1 MKCTTKKQFE
11 CVYLT
16 KQNRDEFLK
25 KFEPDIGT
33 VWKSIKEDNDKYF
46 IVEAP
51 LYKTV
56 YYYNNWYVTGMSYM
70 WERYTNEDYYELLD
84 KIKTLEKENERLQD
98 ENCFLDSE
106 NDMLRS
112 KIEHLEDM
120 LNE

>member
-1 MKCTTKKQFE
+1 MILIKDNWE
-11 CVYLT
+11 EV
-16 KQNRDEFLK
+16 RDLQ
-25 KFEPDIGT
+25 DAADL
-33 VWKSIKEDNDKYF
+33 VR
-46 IVEAP
+46 
-51 LYKTV
+51 
-56 YYYNNWYVTGMSYM
+56 YYYHSELANEIEKLIPG
-70 WERYTNEDYYELLD
+70 YTNEDYYELLD

>member
-1 MKCTTKKQFE
+1 MI
-11 CVYLT
+11 
-16 KQNRDEFLK
+16 
-25 KFEPDIGT
+25 PG
-33 VWKSIKEDNDKYF
+33 
-46 IVEAP
+46 
-51 LYKTV
+51 
-56 YYYNNWYVTGMSYM
+56 
-70 WERYTNEDYYELLD
+70 YTNEDYYELLD

>member
-1 MKCTTKKQFE
+1 MILIKDNWE
-11 CVYLT
+11 EI
-16 KQNRDEFLK
+16 RDLQ
-25 KFEPDIGT
+25 DAADL
-33 VWKSIKEDNDKYF
+33 VR
-46 IVEAP
+46 
-51 LYKTV
+51 
-56 YYYNNWYVTGMSYM
+56 YYYHSELANEIEKLIPG
-70 WERYTNEDYYELLD
+70 YTNEDYYELLD

>member
-1 MKCTTKKQFE
+1 MILIKDNWE
-11 CVYLT
+11 GV
-16 KQNRDEFLK
+16 RDLQ
-25 KFEPDIGT
+25 DAADL
-33 VWKSIKEDNDKYF
+33 VR
-46 IVEAP
+46 
-51 LYKTV
+51 
-56 YYYNNWYVTGMSYM
+56 YYYHSELANEIEKLIPG
-70 WERYTNEDYYELLD
+70 YTNEDYYELLD